1 MEKIYETYVDNNE
14 IKLKYIGEFNSYKEY
29 INNTFIN
36 YNTEEQ
42 LNIKYV
48 FTESELISLKEQ
60 MIFKIDNSYDDKEFF
75 GLRTNRKFIHLGF
88 SNNEESF
95 LTRYYDEDDYGFSMA
110 SDGVFYGNVPI
121 LKNILE
127 VIETTIKIN
136 NISNEDILSYFNDNQ
151 NIKENDL

>member
-14 IKLKYIGEFNSYKEY
+14 ITLKYIGEFNSYKEY

-60 MIFKIDNSYDDKEFF
+60 MILKIDNNDDKEFF
-75 GLRTNRKFIHLGF
+75 GFRTNRKFIHLGF
-88 SNNEESF
+88 ANNELSF
-95 LTRYYDEDDYGFSMA
+95 LIRYHDEDDYGFSMA
-110 SDGVFYGNVPI
+110 SDGVFYGNKPI
-121 LKNILE
+121 LKNIVDL
-127 VIETTIKIN
+127 IEKTIEIN

-151 NIKENDL
+151 NTKVNDL

>member
-14 IKLKYIGEFNSYKEY
+14 ITLKYIGEFNSYKEY

-42 LNIKYV
+42 LNINYV
-48 FTESELISLKEQ
+48 FTESELIALKEQ

-95 LTRYYDEDDYGFSMA
+95 LTRYYYEDDYGFSMA

-127 VIETTIKIN
+127 IIETTIQIN
-136 NISNEDILSYFNDNQ
+136 NISNEDVLSYFNDNQ